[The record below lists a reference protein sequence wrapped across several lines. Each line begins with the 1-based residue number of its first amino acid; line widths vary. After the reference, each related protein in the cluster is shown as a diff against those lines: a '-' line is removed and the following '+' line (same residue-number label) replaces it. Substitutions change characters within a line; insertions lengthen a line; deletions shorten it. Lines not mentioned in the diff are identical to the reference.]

1 MVIEKSGKVT
11 ERILLLGRRESCVYV
26 LDGSAECALIGG
38 GMIHII
44 PDVIEQLSD
53 FNIDEEKIKRIIILH
68 SHFDHCGIV
77 PFFKK
82 RWPWAKVTASRRAGE
97 LLSTPKVVET
107 IEFLNQALLAEC
119 GLGEKIK
126 DLDIESDGI
135 DVEDVVAEGDAL
147 CCGDLSL
154 EVIDVPG
161 HSSCSM
167 AVYVPREKAL
177 FASDAGG
184 IPIGDKIFTAAN
196 SNFDKYQK
204 SLKKMAGYEIDVF
217 LAEHFGAR
225 SGDDARD
232 YLHRS
237 IDSAKDTRKILEES
251 YSRTGNVEKSTE
263 EITARFMR
271 GVPDGFMSKDVFALV
286 IGQMVNYIAKQM

>member
-1 MVIEKSGKVT
+1 MVIEKPGKVT
-11 ERILLLGRRESCVYV
+11 ERILLFGQRESCVYV
-26 LDGSAECALIGG
+26 LDGNTEYALIGG

-44 PDVIEQLSD
+44 TDVIEQLSAL
-53 FNIDEEKIKRIIILH
+53 NIDEEKIKRIMILH

-82 RWPWAKVTASRRAGE
+82 RWPWAKVTASLRSRE

-107 IEFLNQALLAEC
+107 IEFLNQVLLAEY
-119 GLGEKIK
+119 GLEEKIK
-126 DLDIESDGI
+126 DLGIESYGI
-135 DVEDVVAEGDAL
+135 EVEEVVAEGDAL
-147 CCGDLSL
+147 SCGDLSL
-154 EVIDVPG
+154 EVLDVPG

-167 AVYVPREKAL
+167 AVYVPREKAM

-184 IPIGDKIFTAAN
+184 IPFGDKIFTAAN
-196 SNFDKYQK
+196 SNFDEYQK
-204 SLKKMAGYEIDVF
+204 SLRKMAGYEIEVF

-225 SGDDARD
+225 TGDDARD

-263 EITARFMR
+263 ELTVRFMKE
-271 GVPDGFMSKDVFALV
+271 VPDGFMSKDVFALV
-286 IGQMVNYIAKQM
+286 IGQMMNYIAKQM

>member
-1 MVIEKSGKVT
+1 MIIEKFGKVT
-11 ERILLLGRRESCVYV
+11 DRIVLLGQRESCVYV
-26 LDGSAECALIGG
+26 LDGNGEYALIGG

-44 PDVIEQLSD
+44 PDVIEQLSAL
-53 FNIDEEKIKRIIILH
+53 NIDEEKIKRIIVLH
-68 SHFDHCGIV
+68 AHFDHCGIV
-77 PFFKK
+77 SFFKK
-82 RWPWAKVTASRRAGE
+82 RWPGAKVTASLRAKE

-107 IEFLNQALLAEC
+107 IEFLNQVLLAEY
-119 GLGEKIK
+119 GLEDKIK
-126 DLDIESDGI
+126 DLGIESYGI
-135 DVEDVVAEGDAL
+135 DVEEVVAEGDTL
-147 CCGDLSL
+147 SCGDLSL

-167 AVYVPREKAL
+167 AVYVPREKAM

-184 IPIGDKIFTAAN
+184 IPFGDKIFTAAN

-225 SGDDARD
+225 TGDDARN

-251 YSRTGNVEKSTE
+251 YRRTGNVEKSTE
-263 EITARFMR
+263 EITVRFMKE
-271 GVPDGFMSKDVFALV
+271 VPDGFMSQDLFALV
-286 IGQMVNYIAKQM
+286 IGQMMNYIAKQM

>member
-1 MVIEKSGKVT
+1 MIIEKPGKVT
-11 ERILLLGRRESCVYV
+11 ERILMLGRRESCVYLLEGKEEHV
-26 LDGSAECALIGG
+26 LLGG
-38 GMIHII
+38 GMVHII
-44 PDVIEQLSD
+44 PDVIEQLNALD
-53 FNIDEEKIKRIIILH
+53 IDEEKIKRIIILH
-68 SHFDHCGIV
+68 AHFDHCGIV

-82 RWPWAKVTASRRAGE
+82 RWPGAKVTASLRARE

-107 IEFLNQALLAEC
+107 IKFLNQVLLAEY
-119 GLGEKIK
+119 GLENKIK
-126 DLDIESDGI
+126 DLGMESYNI
-135 DVEDVVAEGDAL
+135 DVEEVVAEGDAFS
-147 CCGDLSL
+147 CGDLSL

-167 AVYVPREKAL
+167 AVYVPREKAM

-184 IPIGDKIFTAAN
+184 IPFGDKIFTAAN
-196 SNFDKYQK
+196 SNFDKYQQ

-225 SGDDARD
+225 TGDDARN

-251 YSRTGNVEKSTE
+251 YRRTGNVEKSTE
-263 EITARFMR
+263 EITVRFMKE
-271 GVPDGFMSKDVFALV
+271 VPDGFMSQDLFALV
-286 IGQMVNYIAKQM
+286 IGQMMNYIAKQM

>member
-1 MVIEKSGKVT
+1 MVIEKPGKVT
-11 ERILLLGRRESCVYV
+11 ERILLLGQRESCLYI
-26 LDGSAECALIGG
+26 LDGNTEYVLIGG

-44 PDVIEQLSD
+44 PDVIAQLSAL
-53 FNIDEEKIKRIIILH
+53 NIDEEKIKRIIILH

-82 RWPWAKVTASRRAGE
+82 RWPWAKVTASLRARE

-107 IEFLNQALLAEC
+107 IKFLNQVLLAEY
-119 GLGEKIK
+119 GLEDKIK
-126 DLDIESDGI
+126 DLGMESYNI
-135 DVEDVVAEGDAL
+135 DVEEVVAEGDAFS
-147 CCGDLSL
+147 CGDLSL

-167 AVYVPREKAL
+167 AVYVPREKAM

-184 IPIGDKIFTAAN
+184 IPFGDKIFTAAN
-196 SNFDKYQK
+196 SNFDTYQK

-225 SGDDARD
+225 TGDDARN
-232 YLHRS
+232 YLNRS
-237 IDSAKDTRKILEES
+237 INSAKDTRKILEES
-251 YSRTGNVEKSTE
+251 YCRTGNVEKSIK
-263 EITARFMR
+263 EITVRFMKD
-271 GVPDGFMSKDVFALV
+271 VPDGFMSKDVFALV
-286 IGQMVNYIAKQM
+286 IGQMMNYIAKQM

>member
-1 MVIEKSGKVT
+1 MVIEKPGKVT
-11 ERILLLGRRESCVYV
+11 ERILLLGQRESCVYV
-26 LDGSAECALIGG
+26 LDGNAEYALIGG

-44 PDVIEQLSD
+44 PDVIAQLSAL
-53 FNIDEEKIKRIIILH
+53 NIDEEKIKRIIILH

-82 RWPWAKVTASRRAGE
+82 RMPWAKVTASQRARD
-97 LLSTPKVVET
+97 LLSTPKVIET
-107 IEFLNQALLAEC
+107 IEFLNQALLAEY
-119 GLGEKIK
+119 GLEENIK
-126 DLDIESDGI
+126 DLGIELCGI
-135 DVEDVVAEGDAL
+135 DVEEVVAEGDAL
-147 CCGDLSL
+147 SCGDLSL

-167 AVYVPREKAL
+167 AVYVPREKAM

-184 IPIGDKIFTAAN
+184 IPFGDKIFTAAN
-196 SNFDKYQK
+196 SNFDKYQE
-204 SLKKMAGYEIDVF
+204 SLKKMVGYEIDVF

-225 SGDDARD
+225 TGDDARN

-251 YSRTGNVEKSTE
+251 YCRTGNVEKSTD
-263 EITARFMR
+263 EITVRLMKD
-271 GVPDGFMSKDVFALV
+271 VPDGFMSKDVFALV
-286 IGQMVNYIAKQM
+286 IGQMMNYIAKQM